1 MGRHDGLTYHVFN
14 IAGCKQK
21 INIIKI
27 CKPLPLGLSSSS
39 MKWFYLNKQSS
50 HTSNPLRDQ
59 ILKNSNFFQKDY
71 RFFLN
76 TIEEI
81 IISLTCKYVSDKFVF
96 DLGLKATYKFVDE
109 N

>member
-50 HTSNPLRDQ
+50 QTSNPLRDQ
-59 ILKNSNFFQKDY
+59 ILKNSKFFQKDY
-71 RFFLN
+71 RFSFNILEEL
-76 TIEEI
+76 TI
-81 IISLTCKYVSDKFVF
+81 SVTCKYVGD
-96 DLGLKATYKFVDE
+96 
-109 N
+109 